1 MPTARLSV
9 IPRDIAKRPVAT
21 NGERLNMIRLVWILG
36 MGIGVLASV
45 ATFFGTE
52 PGSAPQQ
59 AVVGVWSLYYLIL
72 PYTTCRAIERAIR
85 G

>member
-1 MPTARLSV
+1 MPTTRLSV

-52 PGSAPQQ
+52 PSRKR
-59 AVVGVWSLYYLIL
+59 IRL
-72 PYTTCRAIERAIR
+72 PWAYGRSNT
-85 G
+85 